1 MPPPGKS
8 RQAAEGMH
16 REASVE
22 KDLTNWRM
30 PERHHPRSR
39 SLLGL
44 QRNQAESVVGEM
56 HRDVE
61 SDDNATDRTE
71 PGETSR
77 WNQTA
82 LNVTAKRTR
91 KTETR
96 NLLIL
101 WSGGGLTVVAGTLVR
116 PLQILVHED
125 SFHQF
130 I

>member
-1 MPPPGKS
+1 
-8 RQAAEGMH
+8 
-16 REASVE
+16 
-22 KDLTNWRM
+22 M

-44 QRNQAESVVGEM
+44 HRNQAESVVGEM
-56 HRDVE
+56 HREVE

-101 WSGGGLTVVAGTLVR
+101 RSGGSLTMRWLTKVAKRKQVGGRRCHLGSRRVIR
-116 PLQILVHED
+116 REMR
-125 SFHQF
+125 S
-130 I
+130 

>member
-8 RQAAEGMH
+8 GKTAERVH

-22 KDLTNWRM
+22 KELPKRRV

-44 QRNQAESVVGEM
+44 QRKQAESVVGEM

-61 SDDNATDRTE
+61 SDDNATDHTE

-77 WNQTA
+77 
-82 LNVTAKRTR
+82 RD
-91 KTETR
+91 
-96 NLLIL
+96 
-101 WSGGGLTVVAGTLVR
+101 
-116 PLQILVHED
+116 QIR
-125 SFHQF
+125 
-130 I
+130 

>member
-8 RQAAEGMH
+8 GKTTERVH

-22 KDLTNWRM
+22 KELTKGGM

-44 QRNQAESVVGEM
+44 QRNQSESVVGEM

-77 WNQTA
+77 RDQT
-82 LNVTAKRTR
+82 R
-91 KTETR
+91 
-96 NLLIL
+96 
-101 WSGGGLTVVAGTLVR
+101 
-116 PLQILVHED
+116 
-125 SFHQF
+125 
-130 I
+130 